1 MFTGLMGM
9 FEKRR
14 FKKFLCYVQNFD
26 VNNKETWQGLD
37 PHSNTMQQVYE
48 KFGLDENTA
57 DFTGHALAL
66 YRNDL

>member
-1 MFTGLMGM
+1 MGL

-14 FKKFLCYVQNFD
+14 FRSFLQCVDGYRENDPKTWKDFD
-26 VNNKETWQGLD
+26 ASK
-37 PHSNTMQQVYE
+37 HSMRAMYE

-66 YRNDL
+66 HLNDE